1 MSSDAK
7 RASNARYLAKFKT
20 VSVRFTQTDAV
31 AVQSAADSAGLD
43 GHVCRD
49 HGRFRRGKSERLHCG
64 RSGPAHGAGRQQRPK
79 KPRGGLATRGREYA
93 GVRQWTRHRGAQQPL
108 DEWRQKR
115 Q

>member
-31 AVQSAADSAGLD
+31 AVQSAADSAGESLNAYI
-43 GHVCRD
+43 G
-49 HGRFRRGKSERLHCG
+49 G
-64 RSGPAHGAGRQQRPK
+64 RSGPAHGAGRQQRPRE
-79 KPRGGLATRGREYA
+79 PRGGLATRGREQA

-108 DEWRQKR
+108 DEWKQKR

>member
-31 AVQSAADSAGLD
+31 AVQSAADSAGESLNAYI
-43 GHVCRD
+43 V
-49 HGRFRRGKSERLHCG
+49 
-64 RSGPAHGAGRQQRPK
+64 GALAQR
-79 KPRGGLATRGREYA
+79 LATRGREYA

>member
-31 AVQSAADSAGLD
+31 AVQSAADSAGESLNAYIVGAVAQRMEWD
-43 GHVCRD
+43 A
-49 HGRFRRGKSERLHCG
+49 S
-64 RSGPAHGAGRQQRPK
+64 SAPQSPAGALPPEGE
-79 KPRGGLATRGREYA
+79 EYA

-108 DEWRQKR
+108 DEWKQKR